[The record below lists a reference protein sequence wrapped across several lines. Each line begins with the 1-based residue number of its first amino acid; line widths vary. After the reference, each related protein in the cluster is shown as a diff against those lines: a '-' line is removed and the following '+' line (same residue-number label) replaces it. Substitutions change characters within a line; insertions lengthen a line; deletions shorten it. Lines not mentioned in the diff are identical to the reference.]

1 MNPSIK
7 ELWKESKDRG
17 LPPRKDIRD
26 ALDMIEAEP
35 YVPET
40 FGKKIMK
47 QGLLFDARSELGRMS
62 GLLDNTVSI
71 QTDEQTVKE
80 ILFDIGGKEG
90 INFIADQGL
99 APLQQKLTLNLDKVK
114 LGELLGYIS
123 RNVGVQFQVGED
135 SDLGD

>member
-17 LPPRKDIRD
+17 LLPRKDIRD

-47 QGLLFDARSELGRMS
+47 QG
-62 GLLDNTVSI
+62 
-71 QTDEQTVKE
+71 
-80 ILFDIGGKEG
+80 
-90 INFIADQGL
+90 FI
-99 APLQQKLTLNLDKVK
+99 V
-114 LGELLGYIS
+114 
-123 RNVGVQFQVGED
+123 
-135 SDLGD
+135 